1 MATASLPLPKLTFLP
16 PEITP
21 KLRLSLSRFS
31 PTRKIKASARL
42 RGQVRTSHEDGVIVE
57 DREIELL
64 SGGNGTAN
72 LNGNGG
78 YSYNGSVERYTNG
91 ASNGS
96 LSKFVNGN
104 GAASVTAAEEVYEV
118 KAEVSGVGKKTIEEI
133 GQEEAWFKRSGQGQ
147 VEVRVL
153 FFWF

>member
-16 PEITP
+16 PEATP

-31 PTRKIKASARL
+31 TYRKIRACARL
-42 RGQVRTSHEDGVIVE
+42 RGRVRAAQEDGVVVE
-57 DREIELL
+57 DRESELL
-64 SGGNGTAN
+64 IGGNGAAS

-78 YSYNGSVERYTNG
+78 YGYNGSVGRYTNG

-96 LSKFVNGN
+96 LSNYVSGN
-104 GAASVTAAEEVYEV
+104 GAASVTAVEEVIEV
-118 KAEVSGVGKKTIEEI
+118 RAEVGGVEKKTIEEI

-147 VEVRVL
+147 VEL
-153 FFWF
+153 CFNFF